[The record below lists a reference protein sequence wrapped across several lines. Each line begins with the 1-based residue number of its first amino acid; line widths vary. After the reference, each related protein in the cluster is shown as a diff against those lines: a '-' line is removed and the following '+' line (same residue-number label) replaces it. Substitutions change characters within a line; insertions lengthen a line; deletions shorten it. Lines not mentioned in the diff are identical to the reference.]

1 MLSPGSMTRVGASS
15 QPESLSTCRHVDM
28 LTIAFTNQKGGVGK
42 TSTVA
47 GLAATLDRRGLRVLC
62 VDLDPQADLSTWLG
76 LDPLDAEQ
84 SNINDAIYAN
94 TRGAAGAAV
103 QRAVWGQH
111 LKAVASTLDLAE
123 RETDLAPGSEFR
135 LAKALDG
142 VSGYD
147 AVLIDCPPSIGRL
160 VVMAFVAATHAIV
173 ITEPSAASL
182 RGVANVMKTISVVRD
197 HYNHGLQIA
206 GIIVNHQARTNES
219 SLRIQEVADTYGPL
233 VWQPYIPARAVVTA
247 AMGAAAPMAAYGA
260 ESKTVQDVYDALAD
274 QLIALGQEGTP

>member
-1 MLSPGSMTRVGASS
+1 
-15 QPESLSTCRHVDM
+15 M
-28 LTIAFTNQKGGVGK
+28 LTVAFTNQKGGVGK

-84 SNINDAIYAN
+84 PNINDAIYAN
-94 TRGAAGAAV
+94 TRGAAAAAV

-111 LKAVASTLDLAE
+111 LEAVASTLDLAE